1 MAARESP
8 QIIEDER
15 ERAESPTPLAEGL
28 MRSYRGPGG
37 GECSAVQLRLIGL
50 SEGHSVYSP
59 KNWPHGLQKDSHL
72 AEALGSHPAIHCFLT
87 GLYERRR

>member
-8 QIIEDER
+8 QIIEEER

-50 SEGHSVYSP
+50 SEVSSVFSP
-59 KNWPHGLQKDSHL
+59 KNGYMAYKKI
-72 AEALGSHPAIHCFLT
+72 AIWQ
-87 GLYERRR
+87 RRLVHTQPYTAS